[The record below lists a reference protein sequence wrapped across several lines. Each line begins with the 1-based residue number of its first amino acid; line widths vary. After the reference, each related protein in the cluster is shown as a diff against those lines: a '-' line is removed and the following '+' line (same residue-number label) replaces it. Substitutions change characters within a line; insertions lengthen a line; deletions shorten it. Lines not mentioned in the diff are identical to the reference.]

1 MRILSQ
7 DGMIDFPYETVAIN
21 IWDKSDPRRGGF
33 CVYAH
38 SDQLKANAVVV
49 AKYSSQEKAQKAME
63 MLRTA
68 YAGRFITN
76 ADISEDFNEQ
86 LKELMKGGFG
96 TVLVKD
102 GNYGRVEFNN
112 LNGYF
117 QFPADDELEG

>member
-7 DGMIDFPYETVAIN
+7 DGRIDFPYETVAIN
-21 IWDKSDPRRGGF
+21 IWDKADPRRGGF

-63 MLRTA
+63 MLRKTYSPILA
-68 YAGRFITN
+68 IKEQESGIEPNIKPNDWVVGT
-76 ADISEDFNEQ
+76 ISPSQ
-86 LKELMKGGFG
+86 K
-96 TVLVKD
+96 
-102 GNYGRVEFNN
+102 VEVYDNF
-112 LNGYF
+112 YF